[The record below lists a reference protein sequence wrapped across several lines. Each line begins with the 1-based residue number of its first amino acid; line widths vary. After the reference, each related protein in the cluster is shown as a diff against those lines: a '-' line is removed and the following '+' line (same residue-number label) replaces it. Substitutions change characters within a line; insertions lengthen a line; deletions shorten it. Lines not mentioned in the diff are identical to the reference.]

1 MSITKIIIQKIQK
14 EGPVSFRDFMELAL
28 YHPQAGY
35 YTSGREKIGKNGDF
49 YTSPYLGPLFG
60 KMIAKQ
66 LEEMWCLLDKKPF
79 TIVEYGAGTGNLCRD
94 ILEQLRENKK
104 MYDQLRYCIIEKSPE
119 MREREKRLLRGNVSW
134 YNSLSEIPSL
144 HGCILSNEVVDNF
157 SVHQVMMEDE
167 LMEVFV
173 DYKDGFIESLQPASA
188 ALKNYITQLE
198 VTLPKGCRTEINLE
212 AIDWIRNIGIA
223 LQKGFVL
230 TIDYGY
236 GSAGLYN
243 EQRSAGT
250 LICYHK
256 HGINYCPYINI
267 GEQDITSHVNFSALR
282 HWGSKYGLE
291 YGGYT
296 SQAYFLMGLGLS
308 SQAQQIQADEK
319 SQRLLHTFLVDMG
332 NRLKVLIQQK
342 GIQHPMLAGLTFSRQ
357 LV

>member
-1 MSITKIIIQKIQK
+1 VTITEIIIQKIQK
-14 EGPVSFRDFMELAL
+14 EGPVSFCEFMELAL
-28 YHPQAGY
+28 YHPQEGY
-35 YTSGREKIGKNGDF
+35 YTSGRDKIGEKGDF

-79 TIVEYGAGTGNLCRD
+79 TLVEYGAGTGCLGRD
-94 ILEQLRENKK
+94 ILEQLRENKE
-104 MYDQLRYCIIEKSPE
+104 MYDQLHYCIIEKSPD
-119 MREREKRLLRGNVSW
+119 MRQREKKILQGNVSW
-134 YNSLSEIPSL
+134 YNSLSEIPSIN
-144 HGCILSNEVVDNF
+144 GCVLSNEVVDNF
-157 SVHQVMMEDE
+157 SVHQVVMEDE

-173 DYKDGFIESLQPASA
+173 DYQDGFIELLQPASA
-188 ALKNYITQLE
+188 ALKNYITQLQI
-198 VTLPKGCRTEINLE
+198 TLSKGSRTEINLE
-212 AIDWIRNIGIA
+212 AIDWIKNIGTA
-223 LQKGFVL
+223 LHKGFVL

-236 GSAGLYN
+236 GSASLYN

-256 HGINYCPYINI
+256 HEINYCPYINI

-282 HWGSKYGLE
+282 YWGLKYGLD

-308 SQAQQIQADEK
+308 SQAKQMKADEK
-319 SQRLLHTFLVDMG
+319 SWRLLHTFLSDMG

-342 GIQHPMLAGLTFSRQ
+342 GIARQRLSGLTFSRQ